1 LLIRKFGLFSAFVFL
16 PKGVNIFIAGLLI
29 GIEIISNIV
38 KFVSL
43 AVRLFAN
50 MFSGHMLLKTVYSVV
65 HAVLKKINPLSYS
78 LFVLSGLIG
87 LAISFLEAFIAILQA
102 GVFTML
108 GALFYLDAAE
118 ANKGH

>member
-1 LLIRKFGLFSAFVFL
+1 MFSSFVFL

-65 HAVLKKINPLSYS
+65 HAILKKISPFSLLFFILSS
-78 LFVLSGLIG
+78 LVA
-87 LAISFLEAFIAILQA
+87 LAISFLEAFIAVLQA